1 MFRLHNAACTFLHI
15 GRLGR
20 VRLAADR
27 RGARRGR
34 LELDVDCQL
43 LRCRDSAL
51 AAALA
56 HASFSR
62 SAMVTK
68 SFSKIPELTQCS
80 IGCGVILRDSGCE
93 LDLGFI
99 LNVLHPETLLLP
111 LPRRKAHVTSPEGK
125 VQEKSALSGSL
136 ETENHSRAD
145 VGAEAGLATSPR
157 RVTRSASLH
166 VNASPR
172 EDNPVLWWRRLEL
185 SDHIPVL

>member
-1 MFRLHNAACTFLHI
+1 
-15 GRLGR
+15 
-20 VRLAADR
+20 
-27 RGARRGR
+27 
-34 LELDVDCQL
+34 
-43 LRCRDSAL
+43 
-51 AAALA
+51 
-56 HASFSR
+56 
-62 SAMVTK
+62 MVTK

-80 IGCGVILRDSGCE
+80 MSMRCNSFGIRVARWTWGSSSVC
-93 LDLGFI
+93 FI
-99 LNVLHPETLLLP
+99 RKLSYSPPPPE
-111 LPRRKAHVTSPEGK
+111 AHVRSPEGK
-125 VQEKSALSGSL
+125 VQEKSALSGSR